1 MVHKLLLPFIS
12 FSSFLLVHRNITEHS
27 YPSIVESRRAA
38 MTEADLALIRQFS
51 ATKHSEYQATIG
63 QQNLAPE
70 VRRMISIL
78 LVILGIF
85 IVLMVGQGF
94 TG

>member
-1 MVHKLLLPFIS
+1 M
-12 FSSFLLVHRNITEHS
+12 HRNITEHS

-38 MTEADLALIRQFS
+38 MTKADLALISQFS
-51 ATKHSEYQATIG
+51 ATKYSEYQATIG

-78 LVILGIF
+78 LVFFGICIIF
-85 IVLMVGQGF
+85 MVGQGF
-94 TG
+94 ISRMMSHGVS